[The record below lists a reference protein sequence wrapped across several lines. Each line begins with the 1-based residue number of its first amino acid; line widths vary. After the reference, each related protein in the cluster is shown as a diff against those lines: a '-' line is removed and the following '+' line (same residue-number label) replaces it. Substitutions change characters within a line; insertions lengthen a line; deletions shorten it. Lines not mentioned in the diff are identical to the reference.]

1 MGLEY
6 LHKCGVVHGDIK
18 GRNILVSSSIKGIVT
33 DFGLAKLVDTRTASS
48 QRGQGTIQWQS
59 PEMLLGGPRTF
70 KSDVYAF
77 GITAYEARRSQKIS
91 TSYFS
96 HIKFDLPNG
105 FCRSS
110 RARLLLLRFPRMQ
123 FSLK

>member
-33 DFGLAKLVDTRTASS
+33 DFGLAKLVDTQTASS
-48 QRGQGTIQWQS
+48 QRGLGTIQWQS
-59 PEMLLGGPRTF
+59 PEMLLGGPRTLE
-70 KSDVYAF
+70 SDVYAF
-77 GITAYEARRSQKIS
+77 GMTVYEARGSQKIFI
-91 TSYFS
+91 SYLY
-96 HIKFDLPNG
+96 IDLPNG
-105 FCRSS
+105 SCRSS
-110 RARLLLLRFPRMQ
+110 RARFLLLRFPRMQ